1 MNHNFCINKSLLYV
15 LPKEKHSFDIISHEL
30 SRHTEVRFVS
40 FVGIDLAGNDTD
52 ERVPVS
58 LFLENIEDY
67 LNGAV
72 QTDGSSVV
80 LPGIA
85 TLNDGK
91 VDFIADLSVN
101 WFVDYNYENLCGDTS
116 LPVGTLRIPCF
127 LMHNGYE
134 VCSRS
139 ILKRAVDYFHD
150 KMMELLRARPELCSQ
165 WGVTPDDIDRI
176 SLTSATELEFWVRTP
191 DNKIVV
197 EQLSVSQ
204 GMKEQYWKRTRGVVR
219 TALEQSIELLD
230 QYDFKPEMG
239 HKEVGGVK
247 AHIRDSGGLYNIME
261 QLEIDWKYS
270 SSLQAADNELF
281 ARVFIKEVFRLYGL
295 EATFMAKPVEG
306 VAGSGEHI
314 HVNAV
319 ALLKS
324 GKKINLF
331 SPADFTKN
339 FLNTIGMGALMGI
352 VKNYDVLAPFIT
364 ASNDAFNRLKPGFEA
379 PTHPVASLGKNV
391 DTPSRNRTVLLG
403 LIRSPQSPLSTRF
416 ELRSPN
422 PHTNVYLCL
431 GAIYQCALDGIEY
444 AVKSGKDIH
453 ALENE
458 FCKEYGED
466 SEYLLKDRLY
476 RTESDIFKAYTDEE
490 RNRLFGVPPAT
501 VFETLSR
508 LLNNTSGLGILT
520 SSEVFTDKVLES
532 YSKAMRRM
540 WKMELSDRILPK
552 NLGIVRSCVAIH
564 DNGKEMYSID
574 NLRWNEI
581 ARLKKLLAKDTETDK
596 CIFTRIKDAIEM
608 KDYQIVSNLQVE
620 MSELMSDLEKR
631 YHDYINNIL

>member
-1 MNHNFCINKSLLYV
+1 MSHNFCINKSLLYV
-15 LPKEKHSFDIISHEL
+15 LPKEKHSFDTINHEL
-30 SRHTEVRFVS
+30 SRHTEVKFVS

-101 WFVDYNYENLCGDTS
+101 WFVDYNYENLCGETG

-127 LMHNGYE
+127 LMHNGSE

-139 ILKRAVDYFHD
+139 VLKRAVEHFHD
-150 KMMELLRARPELCSQ
+150 KMMELLRARPELCVQ

-319 ALLKS
+319 ASLKN

-331 SPADFTKN
+331 SPADFTEN
-339 FLNTIGMGALMGI
+339 FLNSIGIGALMGI
-352 VKNYDVLAPFIT
+352 VRNYDVLAPFIT

-379 PTHPVASLGKNV
+379 PTHPVASLGRNV
-391 DTPSRNRTVLLG
+391 ETPSRNRTVLLG
-403 LIRSPQSPLSTRF
+403 LIRNPQSPLSTRF

-431 GAIYQCALDGIEY
+431 GAIYQCALHGIEY
-444 AVKSGKDIH
+444 AVKSDKEVN
-453 ALENE
+453 ALESE

-466 SEYLLKDRLY
+466 SDYLLKDRLY
-476 RTESDIFKAYTDEE
+476 RTESDIFKEYTDEE
-490 RNRLFGVPPAT
+490 RNKLFGIPPAT

-508 LLNNTSGLGILT
+508 LLTNPLGLGILT
-520 SSEVFTDKVLES
+520 SSGVFTDKVLES
-532 YSKAMRRM
+532 YSKAIRRM

-552 NLGIVRSCVAIH
+552 NLETVRSCVTLH
-564 DNGKEMYSID
+564 DNGREMYSID
-574 NLRWNEI
+574 SLRWNEI
-581 ARLKKLLAKDTETDK
+581 VRLKKMLAKDTETEK
-596 CIFTRIKDAIEM
+596 CIFTRIKDAIEI
-608 KDYQIVSNLQVE
+608 KDYRVVSNLQIE
-620 MSELMSDLEKR
+620 MSELMTDLEKR
-631 YHDYINNIL
+631 YHDYRNNIL